1 MTADA
6 IVLVAGMSTRIRS
19 LTQGLPKSFLKI
31 GNESLIDR
39 TLRLL
44 RGAGVENITLV
55 TGFEADVFR
64 DAFPECNFVHNPDY
78 ATTNTSVSL
87 SMALNARK
95 DDKAADDRTVIVVNG
110 DVYYAEGILEAML
123 AKSEHTLAAVKRH
136 ELCEEEVKVYVEGD
150 RITRIGKHLD
160 DTQAYGEAFG
170 IYQLNPRFQK
180 YIRQELNV
188 MGNRKIFYEEAM
200 DRLLGGGHDIRLHD
214 VGDNIVQE
222 IDFVEDYESLKSRV

>member
-19 LTQGLPKSFLKI
+19 LTQGLPKSFLKV
-31 GNESLIDR
+31 GDESLIGR

-44 RGAGVENITLV
+44 RGAGVESITLV

-64 DAFPECNFVHNPDY
+64 DAFPECNFVHNPDF

-87 SMALNARK
+87 SLALNARK
-95 DDKAADDRTVIVVNG
+95 DDEGADSRSVMVVNG
-110 DVYYAEGILEAML
+110 DVYYAEGILQDML
-123 AKSEHTLAAVKRH
+123 AKSEHSLAAVKRH
-136 ELCEEEVKVYVEGD
+136 ELSEEEVKVVVKDD

-160 DTQAYGEAFG
+160 DRFSYGEAFG
-170 IYQLNPRFQK
+170 VYLLNPRFQR
-180 YIRQELNV
+180 YMRQELNV

-214 VGDNIVQE
+214 VGDAIVQE
-222 IDFVEDYESLKSRV
+222 IDFVEDYESLKKRV

>member
-19 LTQGLPKSFLKI
+19 LTQGLPKSFLKVGEETLI
-31 GNESLIDR
+31 GR

-44 RGAGVENITLV
+44 RSAGVQSITLV

-64 DAFPECNFVHNPDY
+64 DAFPECNFVHNPDF

-87 SMALNARK
+87 CLALNERK
-95 DDKAADDRTVIVVNG
+95 NNPDGEDRPVLVVNG
-110 DVYYAEGILEAML
+110 DVYYADGILESML

-136 ELCEEEVKVYVEGD
+136 ELCEEEVKVFVEGE
-150 RITRIGKHLD
+150 RITRIGKHLED
-160 DTQAYGEAFG
+160 SQAYGEAFG
-170 IYQLNPRFQK
+170 IYQLSPRFQK
-180 YIRQELNV
+180 YMRQELNV

-214 VGDNIVQE
+214 VGDAIVQE
-222 IDFVEDYESLKSRV
+222 IDFVEDYESLKARV

>member
-1 MTADA
+1 
-6 IVLVAGMSTRIRS
+6 MSTRIRA

-31 GNESLIDR
+31 GDESLIDR

-64 DAFPECNFVHNPDY
+64 DAFPECNFVHNPDF

-87 SMALNARK
+87 SLALNARK
-95 DDKAADDRTVIVVNG
+95 DAKEAEDKTVMVVNG
-110 DVYYAEGILEAML
+110 DVYYAEGILQAML
-123 AKSEHTLAAVKRH
+123 SRSEHTLAAVKRH
-136 ELCEEEVKVYVEGD
+136 DLSEEEVKVFVEGD
-150 RITRIGKHLD
+150 RITRIGKHLEE
-160 DTQAYGEAFG
+160 TMSYGEAFG
-170 IYQLNPRFQK
+170 VYQLNPRFQK
-180 YIRQELNV
+180 YMRQELNV

-214 VGDNIVQE
+214 VGDAIVQE
-222 IDFVEDYESLKSRV
+222 IDFVEDYESLKARV